1 MFYSVCFSPAWKI
14 FLESEDGKALSALK
28 FDGRSELAENATLSE
43 ELPVFLETK
52 KWLDLYFSG
61 KVPGFMPD
69 LNPKGTKFSS
79 SVWEISKTIPYG
91 KTLSYGEIAGI
102 IAKNRGIAKMSAQ
115 AVGRAIGKNPIPI
128 IIPCHR
134 VIGANGD
141 LTGFSC
147 GLDIKI
153 ALLDLEAKSKNLN
166 SVPL

>member
-1 MFYSVCFSPAWKI
+1 MFYSVYFSPAWKI

-61 KVPGFMPD
+61 ENPSFTPE
-69 LNPKGTKFSS
+69 LNPRGTKFSL
-79 SVWEISKTIPYG
+79 SVWEILKTVPYG
-91 KTLSYGEIAGI
+91 KTISYGEIAGV

-115 AVGRAIGKNPIPI
+115 AVGRAVGKNPIPI

-153 ALLDLEAKSKNLN
+153 ALLDIESKLKNPN
-166 SVPL
+166 FVPL

>member
-1 MFYSVCFSPAWKI
+1 MFYSVYFSPTWKI

-69 LNPKGTKFSS
+69 LNPRGTKFSS
-79 SVWEISKTIPYG
+79 SVWEILKTVPYG
-91 KTLSYGEIAGI
+91 KTISYGEIAGV

-115 AVGRAIGKNPIPI
+115 AVGRAVGKNPIPI

-153 ALLDLEAKSKNLN
+153 ALLDIESKLKNPN
-166 SVPL
+166 FVPL